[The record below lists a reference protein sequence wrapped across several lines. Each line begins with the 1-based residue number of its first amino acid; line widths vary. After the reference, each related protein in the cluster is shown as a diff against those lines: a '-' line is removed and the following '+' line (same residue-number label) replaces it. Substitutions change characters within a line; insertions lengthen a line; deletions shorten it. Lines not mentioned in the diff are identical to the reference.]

1 MSARGDDSRRR
12 ATAAA
17 CRVSLANRQRAVAL
31 PLGRLRRTAH
41 RVLAAACPE
50 GGDLSVVLVD
60 DATIT
65 RLNAD
70 FRGAP
75 RPTDVLAFPQL
86 DLESGGPA
94 KPAPPTPPGPPAGAA
109 EPRPHLP
116 TPIGDVVIS
125 METARRQARERGRP
139 LDEEVGALLV
149 HGVLHLL
156 GYDHERSAAA
166 AREMF
171 AREREVALAAGLP
184 ALALGDRPR
193 RPAPRAAGRRRPRRR
208 VQGGQA

>member
-1 MSARGDDSRRR
+1 M
-12 ATAAA
+12 
-17 CRVSLANRQRAVAL
+17 SLANRQRAVAV
-31 PLGRLRRTAH
+31 PIGRLRRLAL
-41 RVLAAACPE
+41 RVLAAARPE
-50 GGDLSVVLVD
+50 GGELSVVLVD
-60 DATIT
+60 DPTIAH
-65 RLNAD
+65 LNATY
-70 FRGAP
+70 RGTP

-86 DLESGGPA
+86 DVPAGTQRGRGFASPERRGVSGGPA
-94 KPAPPTPPGPPAGAA
+94 KPVP
-109 EPRPHLP
+109 P

-139 LDEEVGALLV
+139 IEEEVGALLV

-184 ALALGDRPR
+184 AMALGDRPR
-193 RPAPRAAGRRRPRRR
+193 RPVSRGAAPRRAHRRR
-208 VQGGQA
+208 VQGGRA